1 MQLGRGQLAGTARA
15 VREGGQP
22 ERRHGPSIPTVFT
35 DEQVEAAVRALSEP
49 ERFAGA
55 ERTLS
60 VLAPQLQRVL
70 AHALQEGGWFGEAHR
85 SQVRSAVA
93 EPDEAARTQR
103 IETLLAE
110 ETRMG
115 MLVGVAVGWELAREL
130 GMTNDP
136 QGD

>member
-1 MQLGRGQLAGTARA
+1 M
-15 VREGGQP
+15 
-22 ERRHGPSIPTVFT
+22 FT
-35 DEQVEAAVRALSEP
+35 DEQVEAAVAALSEP

-55 ERTLS
+55 ERALG

-70 AHALQEGGWFGEAHR
+70 AHALEEGGWFGDAHR
-85 SQVRSAVA
+85 SQVRQALA
-93 EPDEAARTQR
+93 EADAAAREER

-130 GMTNDP
+130 DLEANPQDP

>member
-1 MQLGRGQLAGTARA
+1 ML
-15 VREGGQP
+15 
-22 ERRHGPSIPTVFT
+22 T
-35 DEQVEAAVRALSEP
+35 DEQVEAAIQALSDP

-55 ERTLS
+55 ERSLA

-70 AHALQEGGWFGEAHR
+70 AHALEEGGWFGDAHR
-85 SQVRSAVA
+85 SQVRAA
-93 EPDEAARTQR
+93 AAAPDEGERVTR
-103 IETLLAE
+103 IQTLLAE

-130 GMTNDP
+130 ESENDP

>member
-1 MQLGRGQLAGTARA
+1 MF
-15 VREGGQP
+15 
-22 ERRHGPSIPTVFT
+22 S
-35 DEQVEAAVRALSEP
+35 DEQVEAAVRALSDP

-55 ERTLS
+55 ERTLAT
-60 VLAPQLQRVL
+60 LAPQLQRVL
-70 AHALQEGGWFGEAHR
+70 AHSLEEGGWFGDAHR
-85 SQVRSAVA
+85 SQVRSALA
-93 EPDEAARTQR
+93 ETDETVRAER

-130 GMTNDP
+130 DAQDKR

>member
-1 MQLGRGQLAGTARA
+1 M
-15 VREGGQP
+15 
-22 ERRHGPSIPTVFT
+22 FT
-35 DEQVEAAVRALSEP
+35 DEQVEAAVRALSDP
-49 ERFAGA
+49 GRFAGA
-55 ERTLS
+55 ERTLAA
-60 VLAPQLQRVL
+60 LAPQLQRVL
-70 AHALQEGGWFGEAHR
+70 AHALEEGGWFGDAHR

-93 EPDEAARTQR
+93 EPDEGLRTQR

-130 GMTNDP
+130 DVRENDP